1 MTIPESSPD
10 VLRGSSAQ
18 NSPEAFGSSALL
30 RNYAAVVRR
39 RWRWIAAGLVI
50 GMVGG
55 LISTFLSTNAAPKTK
70 YYKATNTIVE
80 ADRGGENLAQVAFL
94 LQSSDVQS
102 QIATA
107 MDLPVETLRGLL
119 SAQAQPEVSAIDV
132 TAIGTDPEF
141 VVKLADTSAQ
151 VLMDSSNSESARQS
165 KEAQD
170 AVMAKMDA
178 LTAQRADLEN
188 QIARSPSQSALLKA
202 ELDSVVNQYRVTY
215 EQFQALSNASQQTSS
230 FTVFQPA
237 TAVQIN
243 SRAFGVRYDYN
254 MNTRGAI
261 TGATT
266 APRLTF
272 SETDLTV
279 VSGASRAT
287 RIIIGGLVGLI
298 LGFATA
304 FTLEVW
310 DDRIRRRDNLEAVTG
325 LPVVVEVPAFSRA
338 ERQELSII
346 SVDAPR
352 SRSAELYRTV
362 RTSVLFAIEAEALA
376 RQAAAESLGEPFVSR
391 TPVILVTSP
400 SPGEG
405 KTTTTSNVAAVFAAA
420 GARTLVVDCDYR
432 KPSIGKYLAPIPDL
446 EHPDNPQMT
455 RAENLWFIPA
465 PRSAASPAVVIEE
478 LGAIIE
484 RWRDEFDIVLLDTP
498 PMLTTNDATDLLASA
513 DQTLL
518 VIRSGQTRSVAAER
532 VSGLLARFGAPVI
545 GTIFNGCSAA
555 DMEGYY
561 GYYGAGY
568 YGSGYYGSGYYG
580 SGYYGS
586 GYYGSSDG
594 QPGAQAQRGGSS
606 SGVPMVPVDRQAPPE
621 LPRKNPPQP

>member
-94 LQSSDVQS
+94 LQSSDVQG

-107 MDLPVETLRGLL
+107 MDIPVETLRGLI

-132 TAIGTDPEF
+132 TAIAIDPEF
-141 VVKLADTSAQ
+141 AVKLADTSAK

-170 AVMAKMDA
+170 AVIAKMDA

-376 RQAAAESLGEPFVSR
+376 RQAASESLGEPFVSR

>member
-1 MTIPESSPD
+1 
-10 VLRGSSAQ
+10 
-18 NSPEAFGSSALL
+18 
-30 RNYAAVVRR
+30 
-39 RWRWIAAGLVI
+39 
-50 GMVGG
+50 MVGG

-94 LQSSDVQS
+94 LQSSDVQG

-107 MDLPVETLRGLL
+107 MDIPVETLRGLI

-132 TAIGTDPEF
+132 TAIAIDPEF
-141 VVKLADTSAQ
+141 AVKLADTSAK

-170 AVMAKMDA
+170 AVIAKMDA

-376 RQAAAESLGEPFVSR
+376 RQAASESLGEPFVSR

>member
-1 MTIPESSPD
+1 
-10 VLRGSSAQ
+10 
-18 NSPEAFGSSALL
+18 
-30 RNYAAVVRR
+30 
-39 RWRWIAAGLVI
+39 
-50 GMVGG
+50 MVGG
-55 LISTFLSTNAAPKTK
+55 LLSTFISTSSGPKK
-70 YYKATNTIVE
+70 DFYKATNTIVQ
-80 ADRGGENLAQVAFL
+80 AAGGGENLAQVAFL
-94 LQSSDVQS
+94 LQSSDVQG

-107 MDLPVETLRGLL
+107 MDIPVETLRGLL

-132 TAIGTDPEF
+132 TAIAIDPEF
-141 VVKLADTSAQ
+141 AVKLADTSAK

-170 AVMAKMDA
+170 AIMAKIDA

-188 QIARSPSQSALLKA
+188 QIARNPAQATLLRA

-215 EQFQALSNASQQTSS
+215 EQFQAIANAEQPVSG

-243 SRAFGVRYDYN
+243 GRAFGVRYDYN

-261 TGATT
+261 TGATA

-298 LGFATA
+298 LGLATA

-310 DDRIRRRDNLEAVTG
+310 DDRIRRRDNLESVTG
-325 LPVVVEVPAFSRA
+325 LPVIVEVPAFSRA

-346 SVDAPR
+346 ALDAPR

-362 RTSVLFAIEAEALA
+362 RTSVLFAIEAEALS
-376 RQAAAESLGEPFVSR
+376 RQAVAESLGQAGVAR

-420 GARTLVVDCDYR
+420 GTRTLVVDCDYR
-432 KPSIGKYLAPIPDL
+432 KPSIGKYLAPIPNL
-446 EHPDNPQMT
+446 EHPERPQLT

-465 PRSAASPAVVIEE
+465 PRSAASPALVIEE
-478 LGAIIE
+478 LGNIIDK
-484 RWRDEFDIVLLDTP
+484 WRDEFDIVLLDTP

-518 VIRSGQTRSVAAER
+518 VIRSGQTRAVAAER

-545 GTIFNGCSAA
+545 GTIFNGCSVA
-555 DMEGYY
+555 DMERYY
-561 GYYGAGY
+561 GYYGARYYGSGYYGSGYYGSGY

-594 QPGAQAQRGGSS
+594 QPGSQAQRGGSS
-606 SGVPMVPVDRQAPPE
+606 SGVPAGPVDRQDPPE
-621 LPRKNPPQP
+621 LPGKNQPEQ

>member
-10 VLRGSSAQ
+10 VPRGSSAQ
-18 NSPEAFGSSALL
+18 NSPEVFGSSALL
-30 RNYAAVVRR
+30 RNYASVIRR

-55 LISTFLSTNAAPKTK
+55 LVSTFLSTSSAPKTNF
-70 YYKATNTIVE
+70 YKATNTIVE
-80 ADRGGENLAQVAFL
+80 SNGGEENLTQVAFL
-94 LQSSDVQS
+94 LQSSEVQA

-107 MDLPVETLRGLL
+107 MGLPVETLRGLL
-119 SAQAQPEVSAIDV
+119 SAQAQGDVSAIDV

-141 VVKLADTSAQ
+141 VVKLADTSAK
-151 VLMDSSNSESARQS
+151 VLMDSSNSESARRS
-165 KEAQD
+165 KESLD
-170 AVMAKMDA
+170 AVTAKIDA
-178 LTAQRADLEN
+178 LTAQRTDLEN
-188 QIARSPSQSALLKA
+188 QIARNPAQSALLKA
-202 ELDSVVNQYRVTY
+202 ELDSVINQYRVTY
-215 EQFQALSNASQQTSS
+215 EQFQTLANAAQPTSS

-243 SRAFGVRYDYN
+243 GRAFGVRYDYN

-261 TGATT
+261 AGTT
-266 APRLTF
+266 SAPKLTF

-279 VSGASRAT
+279 VSGSSRAA
-287 RIIIGGLVGLI
+287 RILIGGLVGLV
-298 LGFATA
+298 LGLATA
-304 FTLEVW
+304 FVLEVW

-362 RTSVLFAIEAEALA
+362 RTSVLFAIEAESLA

-432 KPSIGKYLAPIPDL
+432 KPSIGKYLAPIPNL

-545 GTIFNGCSAA
+545 GTVFNGCSAA

-568 YGSGYYGSGYYG
+568 YGAGYYGSGYYNA
-580 SGYYGS
+580 GYH
-586 GYYGSSDG
+586 GSSDG
-594 QPGAQAQRGGSS
+594 QPGSQAQRGGLSAS
-606 SGVPMVPVDRQAPPE
+606 FPVGPRDRQDPPE

>member
-1 MTIPESSPD
+1 VTIPESSPD

-188 QIARSPSQSALLKA
+188 QIARNPSQSALLKA

-586 GYYGSSDG
+586 SDG

>member
-188 QIARSPSQSALLKA
+188 QIARNPSQSALLKA

-586 GYYGSSDG
+586 SDG

>member
-1 MTIPESSPD
+1 
-10 VLRGSSAQ
+10 
-18 NSPEAFGSSALL
+18 
-30 RNYAAVVRR
+30 
-39 RWRWIAAGLVI
+39 
-50 GMVGG
+50 MVGG
-55 LISTFLSTNAAPKTK
+55 LLSTFISTSSGPTK
-70 YYKATNTIVE
+70 NFYKATNTIV
-80 ADRGGENLAQVAFL
+80 AVNGAGRENLAQVAFL
-94 LQSSDVQS
+94 LQSSEAQS

-107 MDLPVETLRGLL
+107 MNIPVETLRGLL

-132 TAIGTDPEF
+132 TAIAIDPEF
-141 VVKLADTSAQ
+141 AVKLADTSAK
-151 VLMDSSNSESARQS
+151 VLMDSSNSESARRS

-170 AVMAKMDA
+170 AIMAKLDA

-188 QIARSPSQSALLKA
+188 QIAKNPAQAALLRA

-215 EQFQALSNASQQTSS
+215 EQFQAIANADQPVSA

-254 MNTRGAI
+254 LNTRGSI
-261 TGATT
+261 SGTTT
-266 APRLTF
+266 APKLTF

-298 LGFATA
+298 LGLATA

-346 SVDAPR
+346 ALDAPR

-362 RTSVLFAIEAEALA
+362 RTSVLFAIEAEALS
-376 RQAAAESLGEPFVSR
+376 RQAVAESLGQAGVAR

-420 GARTLVVDCDYR
+420 GTRTLVVDCDYR
-432 KPSIGKYLAPIPDL
+432 KPSIGKYLAPIPNL
-446 EHPDNPQMT
+446 EHPERPQLT

-465 PRSAASPAVVIEE
+465 PRSDASPALVIEE
-478 LGAIIE
+478 LGNIIDK
-484 RWRDEFDIVLLDTP
+484 WRDEFDIVLLDTP
-498 PMLTTNDATDLLASA
+498 PMLTTNDVTDLLASA

-518 VIRSGQTRSVAAER
+518 VIRSGQTRAVGAAR
-532 VSGLLARFGAPVI
+532 VSDLLARFGAPVI
-545 GTIFNGCSAA
+545 GTIFNGCSVA

-561 GYYGAGY
+561 GY
-568 YGSGYYGSGYYG
+568 YGSGYYGSGYYNA
-580 SGYYGS
+580 GYH
-586 GYYGSSDG
+586 GSSDG
-594 QPGAQAQRGGSS
+594 QPGSQAQRGGSS
-606 SGVPMVPVDRQAPPE
+606 SGVPAGPVDRQDPPE
-621 LPRKNPPQP
+621 LPGKNQPQQ

>member
-1 MTIPESSPD
+1 VTIPESSPD

-94 LQSSDVQS
+94 LQSSDVQG

-107 MDLPVETLRGLL
+107 MDIPVETLRGLI

-132 TAIGTDPEF
+132 TAIAIDPEF
-141 VVKLADTSAQ
+141 AVKLADTSAK

-170 AVMAKMDA
+170 AVIAKMDA

-376 RQAAAESLGEPFVSR
+376 RQAASESLGEPFVSR

>member
-1 MTIPESSPD
+1 VTIPESSPD